1 MVRISD
7 MCLFPFSGKNKG
19 VMVPPTIVDVNKDGV
34 QDIVVSLFEGKV
46 LLKDGKTA
54 TTLWETDYAD
64 MESYKFA

>member
-1 MVRISD
+1 
-7 MCLFPFSGKNKG
+7 
-19 VMVPPTIVDVNKDGV
+19 MVPPTIVDVNKDGV